1 MFYPEDYAQLAND
14 IYDLSSN
21 VIAMAI
27 TYQESDD
34 QWVKEYHQIQRHA
47 RMKGKLR
54 GQAGGMR
61 IDDTSWRKYNC
72 GSLEGFRHI

>member
-1 MFYPEDYAQLAND
+1 MQLAND
-14 IYDLSSN
+14 IDKLSEDR
-21 VIAMAI
+21 IAMAI

-54 GQAGGMR
+54 GQSRRYA
-61 IDDTSWRKYNC
+61 D
-72 GSLEGFRHI
+72 

>member
-1 MFYPEDYAQLAND
+1 VIGQLELITFYPGDYAQLAND
-14 IYDLSSN
+14 IHNLSNN

-27 TYQESDD
+27 TYQASDD

-54 GQAGGMR
+54 GQSRRYA
-61 IDDTSWRKYNC
+61 D
-72 GSLEGFRHI
+72 